1 MNKKI
6 PLKSIVNSVSNE
18 KGISKEIIFDAIK
31 EAILFATK
39 KKYKMLNVETTLD
52 QDTGSYKTY
61 AIYNVTDDIQI
72 YNPFQDIPLTQA
84 KKYNPNIEIG
94 GTIKKEIESITF
106 GRIDAQI
113 AKHIIIKRVKNAEK
127 DLTTKDFY
135 KNRGK
140 ILIGI
145 VKKITD
151 EEIIIA
157 LNNNKEGIIKKL
169 DLIPTD
175 MFKSGDKIK
184 ACLIDTTNHDTELK
198 LSRISND
205 MLIELLKIEVPEIKS
220 GLIEIKDIVRN
231 PGIRSKISIK
241 SNTKNTDPI
250 RTCIGHRGIRIQN
263 ISQELCGEKIDIIKW
278 DKNIFQYI
286 VNVFY
291 PIEIKSIE
299 IDEKIK
305 LINISVLKEHLSKII
320 GKHGQNTK
328 LITRLIKWNLNIN
341 EFLKEK

>member
-328 LITRLIKWNLNIN
+328 LITKLIK
-341 EFLKEK
+341 